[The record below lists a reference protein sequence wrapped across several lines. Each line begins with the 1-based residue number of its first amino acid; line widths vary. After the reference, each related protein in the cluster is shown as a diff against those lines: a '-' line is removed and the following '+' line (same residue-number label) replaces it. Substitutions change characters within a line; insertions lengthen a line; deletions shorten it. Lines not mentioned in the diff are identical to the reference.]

1 MSKKE
6 KYIDDGHTI
15 FNMDVEGL
23 PNRREKRPTVGLT
36 RKERRAMIIAAFQR
50 FLPIVFGVILCFG
63 LAMILIYLWLR

>member
-36 RKERRAMIIAAFQR
+36 RKERRE
-50 FLPIVFGVILCFG
+50 
-63 LAMILIYLWLR
+63 